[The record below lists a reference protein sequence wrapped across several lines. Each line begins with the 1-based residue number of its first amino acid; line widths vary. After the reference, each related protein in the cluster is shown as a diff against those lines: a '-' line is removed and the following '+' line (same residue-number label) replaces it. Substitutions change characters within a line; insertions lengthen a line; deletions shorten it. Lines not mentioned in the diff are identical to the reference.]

1 MDHPFLRWMDRLYL
15 ATIWA
20 AGTAIFFMS
29 LIIPWGVFSRYVM
42 GTGSQWPEPIA
53 ILLMMVFTFIGA
65 AAAYRAGGHIA
76 VNMLTEKLPAPLQR
90 LLAVLVDLLMLVICG
105 FVAWYG
111 TNLCIETWGQG
122 IAELPWL
129 PVGATYASLPIGA
142 AGLRLART
150 HARLGWHW
158 WPSETA
164 IATRAYEGR
173 AACVNLHT
181 CSASLCSACHA
192 RPRGC
197 WVWPACAV
205 CSRWWPMRACAT

>member
-76 VNMLTEKLPAPLQR
+76 VDMLTEKLPAALQR
-90 LLAVLVDLLMLVICG
+90 LLAVVVDLLMLVICG

-129 PVGATYASLPIGA
+129 PVGATYAALPIGA
-142 AGLRLART
+142 VVTLLFVI
-150 HARLGWHW
+150 
-158 WPSETA
+158 EK
-164 IATRAYEGR
+164 IAFGSQAHRRIVRFEELTEG
-173 AACVNLHT
+173 A
-181 CSASLCSACHA
+181 
-192 RPRGC
+192 
-197 WVWPACAV
+197 
-205 CSRWWPMRACAT
+205 